1 MSSEKTPPCLRLG
14 LPKGTLQDTTQK
26 LLARAGFDVRYSSR
40 SYFPSIDDP
49 EIECILIRP
58 QEMARYVAQ
67 GAMDCGIAGHD
78 WIQENRVDV
87 VEIADLEAP
96 WPNYTPIRWVLAAKR
111 GSGFASVQD
120 LAGKRIASEAVG
132 LAERYF
138 QEQGVK
144 ASIEFSWG
152 ATEVKPPVLADAIL
166 DITDSGASLRA
177 NDLEVI
183 DVVLH
188 STPRFFAN
196 RDASADPW
204 KRAKMEQLRLL
215 MLGAIA
221 AASQVNLSMNVPRDR
236 LSKVLELLPALN
248 TPTLAPLAD
257 DSWVEVDDRR
267 ARAGGARDHPPA
279 RRRGCARHHRNTPD
293 QDRSLS
299 PRRIVR

>member
-1 MSSEKTPPCLRLG
+1 MSDEKTSPVLRLG
-14 LPKGTLQDTTQK
+14 LPKGTLQDTTQA
-26 LLARAGFDVRYSSR
+26 LLSRAGFDVRYSSR

-87 VEIADLEAP
+87 VELADLKAP
-96 WPNYTPIRWVLAAKR
+96 WPNYAPIRWVLAVKR
-111 GSGFASVQD
+111 GSGFESIQD
-120 LAGKRIASEAVG
+120 LEGKRIASEAVG
-132 LAERYF
+132 LAESHF
-138 QEQGVK
+138 EKHGVK
-144 ASIEFSWG
+144 ACIEFSWG

-166 DITDSGASLRA
+166 DVTDSGASLRA

-183 DVVLH
+183 DTVLS
-188 STPRFFAN
+188 STPRFVAN
-196 RDASADPW
+196 REATGDPW

-221 AASQVNLSMNVPRDR
+221 AASQVNLSMNVPREQ
-236 LSKVLELLPALN
+236 LGKVLELLPALN

-257 DSWVEVDDRR
+257 DAWVEVTTVVEERVVREIIVQLAD
-267 ARAGGARDHPPA
+267 AGAR
-279 RRRGCARHHRNTPD
+279 GIIET
-293 QDRSLS
+293 QLTK
-299 PRRIVR
+299 IVH

>member
-1 MSSEKTPPCLRLG
+1 MSQEKTSPCLRLG
-14 LPKGTLQDTTQK
+14 LPKGTLQETTQM

-40 SYFPSIDDP
+40 SYFPEIDDP

-87 VEIADLEAP
+87 LELADLRAP
-96 WPNYTPIRWVLAAKR
+96 WPNYTPIRWVLAVKR
-111 GSGFASVQD
+111 GSGFKSIQD
-120 LAGKRIASEAVG
+120 LEGKRIASEAVG
-132 LAERYF
+132 LAKGHFEAA
-138 QEQGVK
+138 EIS

-166 DITDSGASLRA
+166 DVTETGASLRA
-177 NDLEVI
+177 NDLEVLE
-183 DVVLH
+183 VVME
-188 STPRFFAN
+188 STPRFIAN
-196 RDASADPW
+196 QQAAEDPW
-204 KRAKMEQLRLL
+204 KWAKMEQLRLL

-257 DSWVEVDDRR
+257 ESWVEVTTVVEQRLVREIIVQLAD
-267 ARAGGARDHPPA
+267 AGAR
-279 RRRGCARHHRNTPD
+279 GIIET
-293 QDRSLS
+293 SLTK
-299 PRRIVR
+299 IVH

>member
-1 MSSEKTPPCLRLG
+1 MSQEKTSPCLRLG
-14 LPKGTLQDTTQK
+14 LPKGTLQETTQT
-26 LLARAGFDVRYSSR
+26 LLARAGFDVRYSTR

-87 VEIADLEAP
+87 VELADLEAP
-96 WPNYTPIRWVLAAKR
+96 WPFYAPIRWVLAVKR
-111 GSGFASVQD
+111 GSGFKSIQD
-120 LAGKRIASEAVG
+120 LEGKRIASEAVG
-132 LAERYF
+132 LAESHF
-138 QEQGVK
+138 EAAGVS

-166 DITDSGASLRA
+166 DVTDSGASLRV
-177 NDLEVI
+177 NDLEVL
-183 DVVLH
+183 DVVME
-188 STPRFFAN
+188 STPRFIAN
-196 RDASADPW
+196 REAAEDPW

-257 DSWVEVDDRR
+257 DSWVEVTTVVEESLVREIIVQLAD
-267 ARAGGARDHPPA
+267 AGAR
-279 RRRGCARHHRNTPD
+279 GIIETP
-293 QDRSLS
+293 LTK
-299 PRRIVR
+299 IVH

>member
-1 MSSEKTPPCLRLG
+1 MTDEKTSPCLRLG
-14 LPKGTLQDTTQK
+14 LPKGTLQDTTK
-26 LLARAGFDVRYSSR
+26 DLLDRAGFNVRYSGR

-87 VEIADLEAP
+87 VELADLEAP
-96 WPNYTPIRWVLAAKR
+96 WPNYAPIRWVLAVKR
-111 GSGFASVQD
+111 GSGFSSVQD
-120 LAGKRIASEAVG
+120 LEGKRIASEAVG
-132 LAERYF
+132 LAEKYF
-138 QEQGVK
+138 EEKGVN
-144 ASIEFSWG
+144 ALIEFSWG

-166 DITDSGASLRA
+166 DVTDSGASLRA
-177 NDLEVI
+177 NDLEVL
-183 DVVLH
+183 DVVTT
-188 STPRFFAN
+188 STPRFVAN
-196 RDASADPW
+196 REAADDPW

-221 AASQVNLSMNVPRDR
+221 AASQVNLSMNVPRER

-257 DSWVEVDDRR
+257 DSWVEVTTVVRESLVREIIVQLAD
-267 ARAGGARDHPPA
+267 AGATGIIE
-279 RRRGCARHHRNTPD
+279 TP
-293 QDRSLS
+293 LTK
-299 PRRIVR
+299 IVH